1 VRFEQREDP
10 VEVPITATVTY
21 MSGIT
26 ENVFIVLSEKQT
38 ERALPLNRP
47 VRRIPANADKAALV
61 IIDK

>member
-1 VRFEQREDP
+1 

-38 ERALPLNRP
+38 ERVLPLKGP
-47 VRRIPANADKAALV
+47 VRRITANADNAALV